1 MIGSYDSLLKASQG
15 RMAPRVVT
23 PPPLILEQYSGGLDS
38 ATLANSMAR
47 SKMTSAGSPSLIPSF
62 DRASGGLS
70 AKGKYSGFFS
80 AGDQEAA
87 IIGAATNLKGDA
99 AIYRAK
105 ADAFMKKLDPIYGE
119 AAKGPSR
126 AFMSQGTAQM
136 PGVNEKLWQ
145 RVTPGGYIDKIVNPS
160 RKYANQLNDWY
171 TQQSAPAVKYQA
183 TADQIERTPISEF
196 ATQIATNSYGMN
208 PDLARGKF
216 AGLDATYYKQ
226 KRDADSMALYGKPY
240 DEQKAI
246 DDEADFGTRDKKITS
261 ANEADAARE
270 LDRFTGTGSNY
281 LSAATGQTAQQM
293 YAITSQEFEFT
304 DPTDG
309 NKKATTGERM
319 VEQYGVYI
327 DEGNMDAANSLI
339 NSVPGDKQS
348 LRRLMEALK
357 SVKLQKMGKAA
368 VGSQTY
374 ESYIMSLGDS

>member
-1 MIGSYDSLLKASQG
+1 MIGSYETLFQAAQG
-15 RMAPRVVT
+15 RIAPRVYT
-23 PPPLILEQYSGGLDS
+23 PPAPPAQPAGLAENIS
-38 ATLANSMAR
+38 ANSLAQA
-47 SKMTSAGSPSLIPSF
+47 KMSSAGSPSLLPSF

-87 IIGAATNLKGDA
+87 IIGAATDLKGDA
-99 AIYRAK
+99 ATYRAK
-105 ADAFMKKLDPIYGE
+105 ADAFINKLDPMYSGARKRGQSIARDSMGFNPQSSS
-119 AAKGPSR
+119 AASFRMFEETSQDRSAPLR
-126 AFMSQGTAQM
+126 A
-136 PGVNEKLWQ
+136 
-145 RVTPGGYIDKIVNPS
+145 
-160 RKYANQLNDWY
+160 YANELNDWY
-171 TQQSAPAVKYQA
+171 AKQSAPAVKYRA

-226 KRDADSMALYGKPY
+226 QQDANSMALYGKPY

-246 DDEADFGTRDKKITS
+246 DDELAFGTRDKKITS

-270 LDRFTGTGSNY
+270 LDSFTGTGSNY

-293 YAITSQEFEFT
+293 YAITQQQFEFT
-304 DPTDG
+304 DPKDG

-319 VEQYGVYI
+319 VEQYGIYI
-327 DEGNMDAANSLI
+327 DEGNMDLATALI
-339 NSVPGDKQS
+339 NSVPSDKQS

-357 SVKLQKMGKAA
+357 SVKLQKMGKVAQ
-368 VGSQTY
+368 GSQTY
-374 ESYIMSLGDS
+374 ESYVMSLGDK

>member
-1 MIGSYDSLLKASQG
+1 MIGSYETLFKAAQG
-15 RMAPRVVT
+15 RMAPRVYT
-23 PPPLILEQYSGGLDS
+23 PPPSEAELAGPADLIS
-38 ATLANSMAR
+38 ANSLAQA
-47 SKMTSAGSPSLIPSF
+47 KMSSAGSPSLIPGF

-87 IIGAATNLKGDA
+87 IIGAATGLKDDA

-105 ADAFMKKLDPIYGE
+105 ADAFINKLDP
-119 AAKGPSR
+119 
-126 AFMSQGTAQM
+126 M
-136 PGVNEKLWQ
+136 
-145 RVTPGGYIDKIVNPS
+145 
-160 RKYANQLNDWY
+160 YANAKNKGQSVVRGSMGFDPQSSSAANFRMFEETSQDRSAPLRAYATQLNDWY
-171 TQQSAPAVKYQA
+171 MKQSAPAVKYRA
-183 TADQIERTPISEF
+183 TADQINRTPISEF

-226 KRDADSMALYGKPY
+226 KQDADSIALYGKPY

-246 DDEADFGTRDKKITS
+246 DDELDFGTRDKKITA

-293 YAITSQEFEFT
+293 YAITEDQFEFI
-304 DPTDG
+304 DPKDG
-309 NKKATTGERM
+309 KKKASSGEYM
-319 VEQYGVYI
+319 VEQYGIYI
-327 DEGNMDAANSLI
+327 DEGNMDLAKALI
-339 NSVPGDKQS
+339 NSVPSDKQN

-357 SVKLQKMGKAA
+357 SVKLQKMGKVAQ
-368 VGSQTY
+368 GSQTY
-374 ESYIMSLGDS
+374 ESYVMSLGDK